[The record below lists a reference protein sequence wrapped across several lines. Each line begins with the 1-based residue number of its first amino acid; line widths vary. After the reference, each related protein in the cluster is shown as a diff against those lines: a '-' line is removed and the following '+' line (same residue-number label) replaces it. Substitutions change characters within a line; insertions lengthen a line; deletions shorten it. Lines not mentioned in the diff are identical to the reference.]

1 MSIRDCENSDVPVFV
16 ALKEADP
23 EVVEAVCEARRTLPQ
38 FLDAASNTQFSPA
51 IFLVKVPLIDRSE
64 TGEQALARNSENAAQ
79 NPTRPICHLWLTVT
93 SVLDDLIFCSVQEA
107 PDALHLERGTSLV
120 IASDLIEDW
129 LINRDGIAFGG
140 FSLRLIRSHLS
151 EEEQINFDAHTGIRE
166 FKTLT
171 P

>member
-1 MSIRDCENSDVPVFV
+1 MSIGNCENSGVPVFV

-51 IFLVKVPLIDRSE
+51 IFLVKVPFIDRSE
-64 TGEQALARNSENAAQ
+64 TGELALVRNSENAAQ

-93 SVLDDLIFCSVQEA
+93 SVLDDLMFCSVQEA
-107 PDALHLERGTSLV
+107 PDDLQLERGTSFV

-129 LINRDGIAFGG
+129 MINRGGIAFGG
-140 FSLRLIRSHLS
+140 FSLRLIRSQLS
-151 EEEQINFDAHTGIRE
+151 KEEQINF
-166 FKTLT
+166 
-171 P
+171 